1 MRLVYRGKLPEGE
14 SEWLNSLDS
23 LEIRRLANLHAK
35 CCMNENEALI
45 TSLNLYEYS
54 RNHNVEWGI
63 LVSRRDDEELYQ
75 EIFKEAV
82 HIFRLS
88 DVEKES
94 VKRPQPTTGR
104 TPGNAPPHSAL
115 FSIPASPSHPSPIAA
130 ALFRKTAKGRLD
142 GLFVFCPRHSRE
154 SGDTDGGGRRV
165 DRRCAIAIESL
176 HYAKARRGHGGI
188 PDCEGLHC

>member
-54 RNHNVEWGI
+54 QNHNVEWGI
-63 LVSRRDDEELYQ
+63 LISRRDDEELYQ

-82 HIFRLS
+82 HILRLS

-104 TPGNAPPHSAL
+104 TPGSAPSLRSLLYSRFPQPSAADCGCAV
-115 FSIPASPSHPSPIAA
+115 PQNRERAA
-130 ALFRKTAKGRLD
+130 RR
-142 GLFVFCPRHSRE
+142 LFVFCPPSFPPSPLSPRHSRE
-154 SGDTDGGGRRV
+154 SGDTDGADAALTAAAPLR
-165 DRRCAIAIESL
+165 
-176 HYAKARRGHGGI
+176 
-188 PDCEGLHC
+188 